1 MTDFESLRLKVEDL
15 KMKIEYKSITPVY
28 LGSLLEDILEKM
40 EDIDMTGMNEPIR
53 DAVASARK
61 AITLANDAL
70 LNSNASAAL
79 SSEAKQSA
87 ETALQ
92 QSATAISNAQA
103 AKVLSEST
111 SAKLAAA
118 EVVHSVGVTQTPGT
132 VTIDVATGPLDGE
145 QHVLKVRMPEANGYE
160 PGLMSLNHQKAL
172 NDNTNDVRN
181 LKTSVEALSETSE
194 SQGLAVEQLQ
204 QDMIDYTDALWNHI
218 GEAEKKMMG
227 YITCD
232 YVVDKVD
239 CVVIESEATAD
250 DVAMSHVVW
259 DRSRRAFVLVSHD
272 ASFPHCSGGDCWLKW
287 KGMGD
292 YALKNFS
299 KYILT
304 CGDKCHHFVDG
315 DWKEI
320 ADLDDIGGDTPF
332 YNFGVEIQD
341 GKLTLKG
348 VRHIL
353 DAGYVPYVFRYK
365 IKGLHFHDRAA
376 SDDERQERNDAC
388 RRIKRRGW
396 QVYGSWIIFILR
408 KNVLAVSQNKED
420 LTPAEAFSEEAVDF
434 LNLSNTDKQRHVGWG
449 KRPVVYCD
457 KSSGM
462 EEYRPVRLPFAVAFG
477 PKIGPG
483 KYQVSQHNM
492 VTPLVPFFISGT
504 LNEHMGVYLWRFSL

>member
-53 DAVASARK
+53 DALASARK

-92 QSATAISNAQA
+92 QSATAIANAQA

-118 EVVHSVGVTQTPGT
+118 EVVHSVEVTQTPGT

-287 KGMGD
+287 EGKGD

-315 DWKEI
+315 DWQEI
-320 ADLDDIGGDTPF
+320 ATSDELKELMSKAVKVNGQEAIDQMVADGEIEAGRLYFSEDEDYNPVNGGTPF

-348 VRHIL
+348 IRRL
-353 DAGYVPYVFRYK
+353 EEAGYVPYVFRRIMK
-365 IKGLHFHDRAA
+365 KTH
-376 SDDERQERNDAC
+376 S
-388 RRIKRRGW
+388 RRPDSVRSRRKGW
-396 QVYGSWIIFILR
+396 QVYLSWKHFRIGMGHVLEINAKKGFGSKDLGWLR
-408 KNVLAVSQNKED
+408 SDEWLSD
-420 LTPAEAFSEEAVDF
+420 AVDF
-434 LNLSNTDKQRHVGWG
+434 LTLAEKTKENEKGEQVTYRVVKWG
-449 KRPVVYCD
+449 G
-457 KSSGM
+457 KS
-462 EEYRPVRLPFAVAFG
+462 
-477 PKIGPG
+477 K
-483 KYQVSQHNM
+483 KYD
-492 VTPLVPFFISGT
+492 
-504 LNEHMGVYLWRFSL
+504 